1 VVEGLLQAW
10 AGLKQQE
17 EPVRPV
23 IADFTWTCRTGRATY
38 LPAILKGYNAH
49 GTPLV
54 DLLPRANSG
63 KLFLLSKA
71 EGFAVLSPDC
81 EGVKPGD
88 LVGWFA
94 L

>member
-1 VVEGLLQAW
+1 M
-10 AGLKQQE
+10 KQQT

-23 IADFTWTCRTGRATY
+23 IADFTWTCQTGRSTY
-38 LPAILKGYNAH
+38 LPAILKGYNAN
-49 GTPLV
+49 GAPLV

-71 EGFAVLSPDC
+71 EGFVVLGSDC
-81 EGVKPGD
+81 GGVKPGD

>member
-1 VVEGLLQAW
+1 
-10 AGLKQQE
+10 
-17 EPVRPV
+17 
-23 IADFTWTCRTGRATY
+23 
-38 LPAILKGYNAH
+38 
-49 GTPLV
+49 V

-71 EGFAVLSPDC
+71 EGLVVLGSDC